1 MFIQIASIVF
11 PIFAVIL
18 IGFVYGRNRR
28 PNMIA
33 ANQVNID
40 VFMPA
45 LIFSALAGKSFQLS
59 DLSMVAIGGA
69 VIVLGSGLLGWPIA
83 KLMGYAP
90 KTLLPPMMFKNSGN
104 MGLPL
109 LFLAFGEKALPAAVI
124 LFLIESMMHFSIG
137 TYWLGRNPRI
147 IYLFRDPVFIAGVAG
162 LAVSMTGMSLWP
174 PIMAATK
181 VIGDVST
188 GLMLFA
194 LGVRLNSAPFAQWRI
209 GLVGAIATPVTGMIV
224 AYAYCWIFKL
234 STVEQDVLLLF
245 GALPPAVLNFMFAE
259 RFKQEPDK
267 VASIV
272 IMGNLAALVS
282 ISVALAIRL
291 SELRVL
297 IP

>member
-1 MFIQIASIVF
+1 MFIQIATIVF

-109 LFLAFGEKALPAAVI
+109 LFLAFGEKALPAAVV

-147 IYLFRDPVFIAGVAG
+147 IYLFRDPVFVAGVAG
-162 LAVSMTGMSLWP
+162 LAVSIAGVSLWP

-188 GLMLFA
+188 GLMLFS
-194 LGVRLNSAPFAQWRI
+194 LGVRLNTAPFAQWRI
-209 GLVGAIATPVTGMIV
+209 GLVGAVATPVTGMIV
-224 AYAYCWIFKL
+224 AYAYCRIFNL
-234 STVEQDVLLLF
+234 STSEQDVLLLF

-259 RFKQEPDK
+259 RFHQEPDK

-282 ISVALAIRL
+282 ISAALAIRL